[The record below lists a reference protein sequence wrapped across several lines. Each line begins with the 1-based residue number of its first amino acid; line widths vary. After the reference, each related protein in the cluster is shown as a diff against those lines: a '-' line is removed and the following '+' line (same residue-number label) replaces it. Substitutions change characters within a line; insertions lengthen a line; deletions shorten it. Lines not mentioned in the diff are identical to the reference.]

1 MSPSKAL
8 AAIIHRCR
16 LTSQILPDLAYL
28 RNSLQLAYCG
38 ARACRLLATAQ
49 QNKIPSHT
57 ATKRQTSR
65 RYERRGNADARR
77 MVFTCKRFRPHSPVH
92 VCAPG
97 HLFSGPSLRPTIES
111 APEIRFYV
119 FRRAGR
125 TLLPSARR
133 AFCLAGHIAAAR
145 FERQTQSL
153 APHQRRPTVTRCD
166 ELRGSDPLICDDL
179 ALHLLERRSS
189 DYTP

>member
-1 MSPSKAL
+1 MHANYYQPRTKTRSHHIQPPSAR
-8 AAIIHRCR
+8 HRGDMNEGTTQMR
-16 LTSQILPDLAYL
+16 GEWS
-28 RNSLQLAYCG
+28 S
-38 ARACRLLATAQ
+38 RANVSAHTLLYTYA
-49 QNKIPSHT
+49 H
-57 ATKRQTSR
+57 
-65 RYERRGNADARR
+65 
-77 MVFTCKRFRPHSPVH
+77 PVT
-92 VCAPG
+92 
-97 HLFSGPSLRPTIES
+97 FSGPSLRPTIES

-133 AFCLAGHIAAAR
+133 AFCLSGHIAAAR

-153 APHQRRPTVTRCD
+153 APRQRRPTVTRCD
-166 ELRGSDPLICDDL
+166 ELRGPDPLICDDL